1 MNYFKQNVKGLN
13 NEQVEMLNNVFETS
27 RLSYNELVCKY
38 KNDKNMTRFDT
49 NNEVVIK
56 SENFN
61 KLDFGIR
68 KSVVGNF
75 NINVDNYLKNKNK
88 DASQNEV
95 GYRRPEKDFFIA
107 FFGSMFS
114 INYDTNILT
123 LKINGIDFN
132 FKVSKNFAQRKNIC
146 RMVRLHKTVLG
157 FYLVFEFVYNNQ
169 ILSDCN
175 IQNKLSENMTYNF
188 AGIDIGMECLF
199 AVYPNVNYNP
209 LLISG
214 RNLLSLNKIY
224 DKKISKTEDKNE
236 LDKIYAERNDKFK
249 HYVNLHIKRLFDYLN
264 YLNIKEVFIGNFVG
278 VKDKECSKKFFSI
291 SYYII
296 KRKIK
301 DYGNKFGIKIN
312 YIEESYTSKNS
323 FYDNE
328 DPVFRY
334 EYKGARIQRDTFK
347 TANGTL
353 IHADING
360 AANILRKGEILTGKQ
375 IIKDKENILLKPFY
389 LDLLSKTL
397 KDKFKASETV
407 FEFLKSIY
415 KKESTILKK
424 IEPFKYDLRKFIFVE
439 FVAFDYRGHY
449 DTVKYKYENGKIVK
463 C

>member
-13 NEQVEMLNNVFETS
+13 NEQVEILNNVFETS

-38 KNDKNMTRFDT
+38 KNDKNMTKFDT
-49 NNEVVIK
+49 NNEIVIK
-56 SENFN
+56 SENFD
-61 KLDFGIR
+61 KLDLGIR
-68 KSVVGNF
+68 RSVVGNF
-75 NINVDNYLKNKNK
+75 NINMENYFKNKNK

-95 GYRRPEKDFFIA
+95 GYRRPDKDFFIA
-107 FFGSMFS
+107 FFGNMFS
-114 INYDTNILT
+114 INYETNILT
-123 LKINGIDFN
+123 LRVNGKNLEFKI
-132 FKVSKNFAQRKNIC
+132 SKNFAQRKLNC
-146 RMVRLHKTVLG
+146 RLVRLHKTVLG
-157 FYLVFEFVYNNQ
+157 FYLVYEFEFVYNNQ

-175 IQNKLSENMTYNF
+175 IQNKLSKNY

-199 AVYPNVNYNP
+199 AVYPSVNYNP

-236 LDKIYAERNDKFK
+236 IDKIYAERNDKFK

-264 YLNIKEVFIGNFVG
+264 YLNIKEIFIGNFVG
-278 VKDKECSKKFFSI
+278 VKDKDCSKKFFSI

-301 DYGNKFGIKIN
+301 DYGKKFGIVVN

-334 EYKGARIQRDTFK
+334 AYKGERIQRDTFR
-347 TANGTL
+347 TEDGTL
-353 IHADING
+353 VHADING
-360 AANILRKGEILTGKQ
+360 AANILRKAEILTGRKL
-375 IIKDKENILLKPFY
+375 ITNRENILLKPFY

-397 KDKFKASETV
+397 KDKFKASEAV
-407 FEFLKSIY
+407 FKFLKAIY
-415 KKESTILKK
+415 KKESTIIKR
-424 IEPFKYDLRKFIFVE
+424 IEPFKYDLRKFVFVE

-449 DTVKYKYENGKIVK
+449 DTVKYKYENGNVVRY
-463 C
+463 